1 MKPNAG
7 VMCLCVKAPPPTVTT
22 PRAVAQCVVSYL
34 DGLGVDAH
42 GNYGVH
48 DNIAVR
54 SAASKGHLDVVRYLC
69 ELPVDRGVD
78 PSAND
83 NCAVRWASKEGRLDV
98 VRYLCELPADRG
110 VDWSA
115 VRWEEAHPVVAR
127 YMYYAYGCARKSPF
141 VSIAKAGQQALR
153 SCARSPLLMVAAL
166 LRQQRAIPLRRISAA
181 PSGRLAPP
189 RSAQCVFH
197 Q

>member
-1 MKPNAG
+1 MWCGTCAD
-7 VMCLCVKAPPPTVTT
+7 
-22 PRAVAQCVVSYL
+22 R
-34 DGLGVDAH
+34 GVDPSAN
-42 GNYGVH
+42 GNY
-48 DNIAVR
+48 AVR
-54 SAASKGHLDVVRYLC
+54 LAAKQGHLDVVRYLC
-69 ELPVDRGVD
+69 ELPADRGVD

-110 VDWSA
+110 VDRSA
-115 VRWEEAHPVVAR
+115 VRWEEAHSDVVR
-127 YMYYAYGCARKSPF
+127 YLFNTYGCAQRLLSGESSAPY
-141 VSIAKAGQQALR
+141 SAIADIRQQALR
-153 SCARSPLLMVAAL
+153 SCGRSPLLVVAAL